1 MALLA
6 CTVAAW
12 FAIIYPGDHYL
23 VDVIGGG
30 VYASAACWM
39 VSGGPPRVLDAGR
52 SRAASGSLG
61 MLST

>member
-1 MALLA
+1 MARLA

-12 FAIIYPGDHYL
+12 FAIIYLGDHYL
-23 VDVIGGG
+23 VDVIGGV
-30 VYASAACWM
+30 VYASAACWT
-39 VSGGPPRVLDAGR
+39 VSGGPARILDAVR